1 MFQVLRMSAFRLTA
15 RLLSGFALAGLYLS
29 SGGAL
34 YGATPIPATQL
45 WIPAGF
51 DDNDDVVIVAE
62 GVLPDTCHQLSDPS
76 VEVGSGNSNIAVTLQ
91 ATVAAGQCA
100 PVPVPFQQEIYLG
113 QLTSGIW
120 SVTVNGLAAEQ
131 LLNVARATGS
141 GIDDYIYAP
150 VERVKV
156 KVDEATGQS
165 VIQLRGKLS
174 VSCLTW
180 KEARLI
186 VQPTVFVILPILEQ
200 TSTDCRPATRL
211 IAHDIPVPSDLANG
225 RYLIHVRSLNGRAIN
240 HVFNWS
246 QP

>member
-1 MFQVLRMSAFRLTA
+1 MFQVLRMSVFRLTA
-15 RLLSGFALAGLYLS
+15 RLMSGSALTGLFLS
-29 SGGAL
+29 SGGVL
-34 YGATPIPATQL
+34 FGATPIPATQL
-45 WIPAGF
+45 WIPEGF

-62 GVLPDTCHQLSDPS
+62 GVLPDTCHQLSDPL
-76 VEVGSGNSNIAVTLQ
+76 VVTGAGNANVTVTLQ

-113 QLTSGIW
+113 QMTSGDW
-120 SVTVNGLAAEQ
+120 NVTVNGLDAEQ
-131 LLNVARATGS
+131 RLNVLRATGT
-141 GIDDYIYAP
+141 GIDDFIYAP

-156 KVDEATGQS
+156 KIDDATGQS

-186 VQPTVFVILPILEQ
+186 VQPTVLVVLPILEQ
-200 TSTDCRPATRL
+200 TSTDCSPATRL
-211 IAHDIPVPSDLANG
+211 IAHDIPVPSDLPNG
-225 RYLIHVRSLNGRAIN
+225 RYLIHARALNGRAIN